1 MGRTL
6 LAALLLI
13 ATCLTSGSRASPG
26 TQKGEGAS
34 IPIMEVVG
42 TTLRMRLADG
52 SILEG
57 TGLVGA
63 KLVLAFGGDTFRVRI
78 AGVERDTTDVRGE
91 VLLYDFRVMR
101 NDGSEEPLCSPD
113 ADGRRLGFPIAG
125 RIDKA
130 GILQPGQPHEI
141 ELVCL
146 AGAQGKCIR
155 MGYAPWRKAPDGRS
169 MLDWHRACVRLMRAD
184 YCGDGTAFTRNGTL
198 VDIYDRIGV
207 QNSDEDRSLS
217 FEAAWGPEGAVCVA
231 HTRISKIIDLDGLA
245 RACPRLASRL
255 GPGICHDQP
264 SVGLIVNRS
273 RP

>member
-1 MGRTL
+1 MLIVACVTL
-6 LAALLLI
+6 D
-13 ATCLTSGSRASPG
+13 SRASP
-26 TQKGEGAS
+26 TQQTGDGAG
-34 IPIMEVVG
+34 IPVVEVVG
-42 TTLRMRLADG
+42 TTLRTRLADG
-52 SILEG
+52 SVFEG

-63 KLVLAFGGDTFRVRI
+63 KLVLAFGGNTFRVRI
-78 AGVERDTTDVRGE
+78 AGVERDPTDIRGE
-91 VLLYDFRVMR
+91 VLLYDFRVTR
-101 NDGSEEPLCSPD
+101 HDGSEEPLCSPD

-130 GILQPGQPHEI
+130 GILQPGHPHDI

-146 AGAQGKCIR
+146 SGAQGKCVR

-207 QNSDEDRSLS
+207 QKSDGDRSLN

-231 HTRISKIIDLDGLA
+231 RTRISEIIDLDGLA

-255 GPGICHDQP
+255 GPDNCHEQP
-264 SVGLIVNRS
+264 SAGLIVNRS